1 MNRVR
6 FVVLAGILAMAGA
19 VAVAHSGDAAPQ
31 RHAAAQPPSSPTAS
45 TIVLPTAT
53 VTATGITVPGRI
65 SALPDASPAKVT
77 LAPLPLDQAQ
87 ASARHALDAAEA
99 AWGVTD
105 SDVDPNARA
114 MPAVISVGNGGLTQN
129 VKAWVVTLNHDTY
142 SQGPAW
148 DPVQVKHKLV
158 VVIDATTGKYLM
170 AYNAGPSQIVQ
181 PAQMAR
187 PTP

>member
-1 MNRVR
+1 MKPTRIAALAVT
-6 FVVLAGILAMAGA
+6 VVVASA
-19 VAVAHSGDAAPQ
+19 VAVAHSGNAAPQ
-31 RHAAAQPPSSPTAS
+31 RHAAAQPPSRRPAS
-45 TIVLPTAT
+45 TTVLPTAT
-53 VTATGITVPGRI
+53 ITTTGITVPGSI

-87 ASARHALDAAEA
+87 VSARQALDAAEA
-99 AWGVTD
+99 AWGATD

-114 MPAVISVGNGGLTQN
+114 VPAVISVGNGGLTQN
-129 VKAWVVTLNHDTY
+129 VKAWVVTLNHDTH

-158 VVIDATTGKYLM
+158 VVIDATTGKSLM